1 MGHPEAYSGVAPR
14 CGDGVPTRPRTART
28 GWGILLGVG
37 VGDGGE
43 VEREH
48 VDGDGGED
56 EDDAD
61 PELPVLVGALP
72 VRHLLLV
79 RLFWAGV
86 VVTVVGVLSFGHGGV
101 ILRLSACVCRLSAR
115 VDCGSEPAAR

>member
-1 MGHPEAYSGVAPR
+1 MNGAP
-14 CGDGVPTRPRTART
+14 GL
-28 GWGILLGVG
+28 LLGMG

-43 VEREH
+43 IERAD

-61 PELPVLVGALP
+61 PEFPVLMGALP
-72 VRHLLLV
+72 VGHLLFV
-79 RLFWAGV
+79 RLFWAGIV
-86 VVTVVGVLSFGHGGV
+86 VAVVGVLSFGHGGV